1 MNNERMTLREFVHTQ
16 KKRLSAFERMY
27 QDAIRS
33 SNWPKC
39 FEYHE
44 WVEQEYAAFEMA
56 LEANRREMEKNET
69 Q

>member
-1 MNNERMTLREFVHTQ
+1 MNNEKMTLREFVHTQ

-39 FEYHE
+39 FEYQE
-44 WVEQEYAAFEMA
+44 WIEQEDAIFEMA
-56 LEANRREMEKNET
+56 LEALKEEMEKNDL
-69 Q
+69 